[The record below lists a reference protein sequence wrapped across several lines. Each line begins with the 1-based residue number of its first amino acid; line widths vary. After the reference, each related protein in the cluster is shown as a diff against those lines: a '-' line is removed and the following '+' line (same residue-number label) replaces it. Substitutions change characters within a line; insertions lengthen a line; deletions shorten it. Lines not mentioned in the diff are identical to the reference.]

1 MSPSAMGWITASL
14 LGPIGAVI
22 LIKFRGPV
30 ESGRIQRYPR
40 VTVYA
45 LVMAAVIFLGLGI
58 GAFVTR
64 DSDWWAGVFFALFG
78 LGCFVLA
85 YYHARYRLTATRNSI
100 VIQDPFRGKIHINRS
115 NSTWRY
121 AGSRSGQDITEFILD
136 DGRKIKIYS
145 PLFDIRPY
153 THGY

>member
-1 MSPSAMGWITASL
+1 MSPSAMGWITAAL
-14 LGPIGAVI
+14 LGSIGAVI

-45 LVMAAVIFLGLGI
+45 LVMVAVIFLGLGA

-64 DSDWWAGVFFALFG
+64 DSDWWAGVILALFG

-85 YYHARYRLTATRNSI
+85 YYHVRYRLTATRNSI
-100 VIQDPFRGKIHINRS
+100 VIQDPFRGEIRIDRS

-121 AGSRSGQDITEFILD
+121 AGSRRGQEITKFTLD
-136 DGRKIKIYS
+136 DGRRIKIYS